1 MHQKE
6 DAEHKPPSYWHKER
20 ILNLSQT
27 LKNIYF
33 SILGDCSHLYCLLL
47 SVRYLQ
53 KGKNQRI
60 PLLDTG
66 MGQA

>member
-27 LKNIYF
+27 LKKIYF
-33 SILGDCSHLYCLLL
+33 SILEDCSHLYCCLFVTFKKEKIKEYL
-47 SVRYLQ
+47 SLILAWDR
-53 KGKNQRI
+53 
-60 PLLDTG
+60 LD
-66 MGQA
+66 

>member
-33 SILGDCSHLYCLLL
+33 SILEDCLLL